1 MEVPL
6 STSFQ
11 LAWRAHV
18 RLRVAGVIARVRK
31 KSKIMRR
38 DKACQASIMPNFLKL
53 LFETERSK
61 VLMQRLLVCHNRGAF
76 ELSRPVEI
84 TR

>member
-1 MEVPL
+1 
-6 STSFQ
+6 
-11 LAWRAHV
+11 
-18 RLRVAGVIARVRK
+18 
-31 KSKIMRR
+31 MRR
-38 DKACQASIMPNFLKL
+38 DKACQASIMRNFLKL

>member
-11 LAWRAHV
+11 RAWHAHV
-18 RLRVAGVIARVRK
+18 PLRLTGLFARVRK

-53 LFETERSK
+53 LLETERSK
-61 VLMQRLLVCHNRGAF
+61 VLMLRTLVCHNPEAF
-76 ELSRPVEI
+76 ELSRPAEF

>member
-6 STSFQ
+6 SQLPTRAEHTRTVKTS
-11 LAWRAHV
+11 
-18 RLRVAGVIARVRK
+18 GVIARVGK

-38 DKACQASIMPNFLKL
+38 NKACQASIMPNFLKL
-53 LFETERSK
+53 LLETERSK
-61 VLMQRLLVCHNRGAF
+61 VLMLRTLVCHNPDAF
-76 ELSRPVEI
+76 ELSRPAEF